1 MKKSVVIGLALC
13 VACFVL
19 MFASCAGTSSK
30 GGALPSEGTSSAVGQ
45 DESEQIGLS
54 STEDGVDQN
63 RVTASAV
70 VDEREKMSVAVYMA
84 GEERREILGAYKIL
98 GGELARAISRSDKYT
113 AVNRTDVILN
123 ILGKEHIYQRSGAV
137 MDEQIKDLG
146 KQIGAQY
153 LCVAEISEVKGGT
166 YYLDAR
172 LVDVVTAKTISSATA
187 GSNLSDINEM
197 IRVAQ
202 ELADDLIGGNS
213 AERKSVSGGAV
224 AADKTPVPKPAALG
238 GPYIAEFTD
247 LKTGMEMVFVRGGTF
262 TMGCAPEHGNCQ
274 EHEKPTHRVTVSD
287 FYISKY
293 PVSQKQWEKVMGTNP
308 SMIKSD
314 VAAVETVTWDDAQE
328 YLARLKKLTN
338 NVYRLP
344 TEAEWEYAARGGEK
358 SKGYKFA
365 GSDNIN
371 DVAWYSGNTPHLSVR
386 KIGSKAP
393 NELGLYDMCGNVFE
407 WVGDW
412 YAPYPS
418 RSQVDPLGPST
429 GSYRL
434 LRGGSYFLDAPFC
447 RVHTRMFVMP
457 DMDVYPSTGLR
468 LAMSTSQAGPAII
481 EYAQSGR
488 AKKDKADK
496 GKNVKVDIDMVF
508 VNGGTFTMGCT
519 KNEKSCS
526 GDEKPAH
533 EVTLGDFSISK
544 YPVTQKLWY
553 DVMGTTVRQQRDN
566 MFMNEREPL
575 TGEGDDYPMY
585 YVSYKQVNE
594 FIRAL
599 NAMTG
604 KRYRLP
610 TEAEWEYAARG
621 GAKSKGYEFAGSDNV
636 DEAGWYY
643 GNSGDKRLDA
653 SPNYKIQPSY
663 VNLTEDADDKAL
675 EEVNI
680 ERAVDKKRNKR
691 MSANK
696 NKLRPVGGKKPN
708 ELGIYD
714 MSGGVME
721 WVSDYYDDEYYEE
734 SPKSNPKGP
743 AVEAGDG
750 VYERVVRGGSWREEA
765 DMCRVSARWRYMADL
780 GGIDVGF
787 RLVLPTER

>member
-1 MKKSVVIGLALC
+1 MKKSAVIGFVFCAVCFALLFCSC
-13 VACFVL
+13 V
-19 MFASCAGTSSK
+19 GTSGKSGAQPSPSDDSSSVSDRSEPEEATRLVAVDD
-30 GGALPSEGTSSAVGQ
+30 GGQGRSV
-45 DESEQIGLS
+45 
-54 STEDGVDQN
+54 
-63 RVTASAV
+63 SAV
-70 VDEREKMSVAVYMA
+70 VDESERMSVAVYMA
-84 GEERREILGAYKIL
+84 GEERKEILGAYKIL
-98 GGELARAISRSDKYT
+98 GGELARAISASDKYT
-113 AVNRTDVILN
+113 AVNRTDIILG
-123 ILGKEHIYQRSGAV
+123 ILGKEHIYQRSGSV

-172 LVDVVTAKTISSATA
+172 LVDVVTAKTVSSVTA
-187 GSNLSDINEM
+187 GSNLADINEM
-197 IRVAQ
+197 IRVAR
-202 ELADDLIGGNS
+202 ELADELINEKN
-213 AERKSVSGGAV
+213 AESKPVSGRLV
-224 AADKTPVPKPAALG
+224 ADNAQVPKPAASG

-262 TMGCAPEHGNCQ
+262 TMGCAPEHGNCH

-308 SMIKSD
+308 SMIKGD
-314 VAAVETVTWDDAQE
+314 FAAVETVTWDDAQE
-328 YLARLKKLTN
+328 YLSRLKSSTGNL
-338 NVYRLP
+338 YRLP

-365 GSDNIN
+365 GSDNLN
-371 DVAWYSGNTPHLSVR
+371 DVGWYSGNTPHLAVR
-386 KIGSKAP
+386 KIGAKAP

-418 RSQVDPLGPST
+418 RSQVDPVGPST

-447 RVHTRMFVMP
+447 RVHTRMFIMP

-468 LAMSTSQAGPAII
+468 LAMSPSNAGPAII

-488 AKKDKADK
+488 AKKDKVDK
-496 GKNVKVDIDMVF
+496 GKSGKVNIDMVF
-508 VNGGTFTMGCT
+508 VQGGTFTMGCT
-519 KNEKSCS
+519 KNVKLCS

-566 MFMNEREPL
+566 MFMNTREPL
-575 TGEGDDYPMY
+575 SGEGDNYPMY
-585 YVSYKQVNE
+585 YVSYKHVRE
-594 FIRAL
+594 FISAL

-621 GAKSKGYEFAGSDNV
+621 GVKSRGYDFAGSDNV
-636 DEAGWYY
+636 DEAGWYS
-643 GNSGDKRLDA
+643 GNSGDKPLEA
-653 SPNYKIQPSY
+653 FTNYKTPPRYINYKGNPDDQY
-663 VNLTEDADDKAL
+663 AEADINFVEMD
-675 EEVNI
+675 
-680 ERAVDKKRNKR
+680 DKKRNKIMASNNNR
-691 MSANK
+691 
-696 NKLRPVGGKKPN
+696 LRPVGGKKPN

-721 WVSDYYDDEYYEE
+721 WVSDYYSKEYYAE
-734 SPKSNPKGP
+734 SPKDNPKGP
-743 AVEAGDG
+743 GAEDSDN
-750 VYERVVRGGSWREEA
+750 ERVVRGGSWREEA
-765 DMCRVSARWRYMADL
+765 GQCRVSARWNYPHDL

-787 RLVLPTER
+787 RLVLPADR

>member
-1 MKKSVVIGLALC
+1 MKKYALIGLMLC
-13 VACFVL
+13 AACFVL
-19 MFASCAGTSSK
+19 LFGSCAGTSGK
-30 GGALPSEGTSSAVGQ
+30 GGAHQSENSSAVGQ
-45 DESEQIGLS
+45 DERES
-54 STEDGVDQN
+54 SGISVVEDGGDQD
-63 RVTASAV
+63 RKAKSAG

-98 GGELARAISRSDKYT
+98 GGELARAISGSDKYT
-113 AVNRTDVILN
+113 AVNRTDVILD

-146 KQIGAQY
+146 KQIGARY

-202 ELADDLIGGNS
+202 ELADELIGGKN
-213 AERKSVSGGAV
+213 AERKPVSGRLVVDNVPAPKS
-224 AADKTPVPKPAALG
+224 AASG

-314 VAAVETVTWDDAQE
+314 LAAVETVTWDDAQE
-328 YLARLKKLTN
+328 YLARIKKLTG

-371 DVAWYSGNTPHLSVR
+371 DVGWYSGNTPHMSVR

-418 RSQVDPLGPST
+418 RSQVDPLGPSM

-447 RVHTRMFVMP
+447 RVHTRMFIMP

-468 LAMSTSQAGPAII
+468 LAMSPSNAGPAII
-481 EYAQSGR
+481 EYAQSGK

-496 GKNVKVDIDMVF
+496 SKNVKIDIDMVF

-566 MFMNEREPL
+566 MFMNTTEPL
-575 TGEGDDYPMY
+575 NGEGDNYPMY
-585 YVSYKQVNE
+585 YVSYKHVRE
-594 FIRAL
+594 FISAL

-621 GAKSKGYEFAGSDNV
+621 GAKSKGYEFAGSDDM

-653 SPNYKIQPSY
+653 SPNYKIQPNY
-663 VNLTEDADDKAL
+663 VDLTEVLANEPRK
-675 EEVNI
+675 EYINI
-680 ERAVDKKRNKR
+680 EKVEDKKRNKM
-691 MSANK
+691 MSSN
-696 NKLRPVGGKKPN
+696 NNRLRPVGGKKPN

-721 WVSDYYDDEYYEE
+721 WVSDYYGDDYYEE

-743 AVEAGDG
+743 GAEDG
-750 VYERVVRGGSWREEA
+750 GTERVVRGGSWREEA
-765 DMCRVSARWRYMADL
+765 SLCRVSARWRYPADL

-787 RLVLPTER
+787 RLVLPNDK